1 MNAIPI
7 SHLAGGARLSRRR
20 WSARDEELLE
30 REYGHKDV
38 AQLARR
44 LHRTP
49 AAVKLKAWRMGLDVE
64 GGEPRYSREELA
76 EGLGVTVY
84 RVRRWVES
92 GQLARDPRG
101 RFRRRDVRRF
111 LLAHPGEIS
120 LAHVS
125 AEWFLSLILE
135 RE

>member
-1 MNAIPI
+1 MDT
-7 SHLAGGARLSRRR
+7 G
-20 WSARDEELLE
+20 
-30 REYGHKDV
+30 
-38 AQLARR
+38 QLARR
-44 LHRTP
+44 LGRTV
-49 AAVKLKAWRMGLDVE
+49 AATKLKAYRMGLDVDA
-64 GGEPRYSREELA
+64 GEIRYSRDELA

-84 RVRRWVES
+84 RVRRWVAS
-92 GQLARDPRG
+92 GVLTPDPRG

-111 LLAHPGEIS
+111 LLAHPSEIS